1 MITENGIVT
10 QANKSSAWVKTSRTG
25 ACESCS
31 TKDSCSTAKS
41 MKEQI
46 VVVQNTLNVK
56 SGDRVVIG
64 LETKSILFLTFLLYI
79 FPIILL
85 VIGAIIGNS
94 IAPLFELNPSITSM
108 ISGFSFFGLA
118 FYFIRK
124 KNTSLSKN
132 KSYKP
137 FLVRRRSQV
146 IPTSCSA
153 G

>member
-10 QANKSSAWVKTSRTG
+10 QANKATAWIKTIRTG
-25 ACESCS
+25 ACEHCS
-31 TKDSCSTAKS
+31 TKDSCSTAQN

-46 VVVQNTLNVK
+46 VIVQNTLNVK
-56 SGDRVVIG
+56 SGDHVVIG

-85 VIGAIIGNS
+85 VSGAIIGNS
-94 IAPLFELNPSITSM
+94 VAPFFNLNQSLLSM
-108 ISGFSFFGLA
+108 FIGFSFFGLA

-132 KSYKP
+132 KAYKP
-137 FLVRRRSQV
+137 FLVRRKSQV
-146 IPTSCSA
+146 IPNSCSTS
-153 G
+153 